1 MKLLRGKRLRGWVAV
16 LLPILLLRA
25 LIPVGFMPMVGS
37 DHSVRLVICDS
48 YAPLPTP
55 MMDMAMDGDMDMSHS
70 SGAGGS
76 GGPPVHQEH
85 GGCPYGASPALG
97 ALPTLALLPV
107 VFHRPAAILV
117 AAPRVDFHPALYRAQ
132 SPRGPPA

>member
-1 MKLLRGKRLRGWVAV
+1 MTLLRGRRVRGWVAV

-25 LIPVGFMPMVGS
+25 LIPIGFMPMVGA

-48 YAPLPTP
+48 YAPVPAS
-55 MMDMAMDGDMDMSHS
+55 MMDMPMDGDMDMPS
-70 SGAGGS
+70 SGADGG
-76 GGPPVHQEH
+76 GAPPVHRDH

-97 ALPTLALLPV
+97 ALPSPALLAG
-107 VFHRPAAILV
+107 VFHRPAPILV
-117 AAPRVDFHPALYRAQ
+117 AAPRVHFYLSAYRAQ